1 MLKAY
6 QAPMFGPTQI
16 NSFQDLQWSE
26 LTVFAI
32 LSIAAIYLG
41 LAPQCLTDFVAHS
54 LTQPTH

>member
-1 MLKAY
+1 
-6 QAPMFGPTQI
+6 MFGPTKV
-16 NSFQDLQWSE
+16 NSFQDLHWSE

-41 LAPQCLTDFVAHS
+41 LAPHCITDFVAHS

>member
-6 QAPMFGPTQI
+6 QAPMFGPTI
-16 NSFQDLQWSE
+16 NATFEDLHWSE
-26 LTVFAI
+26 IAVFAI